1 VLLDRPPGVMHLST
15 KKILHAKTSITETN
29 TEKEAQT

>member
-1 VLLDRPPGVMHLST
+1 MLLDRPPGVTHLSS
-15 KKILHAKTSITETN
+15 KKILRAKTSMTETN